1 MDRRNG
7 ENLRE
12 LFERFV
18 DARQAKEAAEDIE
31 RGEQILR
38 QWPAPEPR
46 AELLA
51 LIKTE
56 MGARL
61 AHRRSRHLRWFASRA
76 AGIAA
81 AIVIAA
87 GVWTG
92 VNRDAG
98 PGVMVASLIPTAI
111 WESENI
117 VLDDL
122 QLTLLSAEVERIES
136 EVRDLQQNESRS
148 SESAVDEVEMELLE
162 IEGEFWKG

>member
-18 DARQAKEAAEDIE
+18 DAGQAKEAAEDIE

-38 QWPAPEPR
+38 RWPAPEPR
-46 AELLA
+46 EELLA
-51 LIKTE
+51 LIKAE

-61 AHRRSRHLRWFASRA
+61 AHRRTHHLRWLASRA

-87 GVWTG
+87 SVWTG
-92 VNRDAG
+92 VNRDAA
-98 PGVMVASLIPTAI
+98 PRVMGASLIPTAI

-117 VLDDL
+117 EVDDL
-122 QLTLLSAEVERIES
+122 QLASLNADVEGIEN
-136 EVRDLQQNESRS
+136 EVRALQQDESRN

>member
-56 MGARL
+56 MGAQIGR
-61 AHRRSRHLRWFASRA
+61 AH
-76 AGIAA
+76 
-81 AIVIAA
+81 V
-87 GVWTG
+87 
-92 VNRDAG
+92 
-98 PGVMVASLIPTAI
+98 
-111 WESENI
+111 
-117 VLDDL
+117 
-122 QLTLLSAEVERIES
+122 
-136 EVRDLQQNESRS
+136 
-148 SESAVDEVEMELLE
+148 
-162 IEGEFWKG
+162 

>member
-7 ENLRE
+7 EDLRE

-18 DARQAKEAAEDIE
+18 DAGQAKEAAEDIE
-31 RGEQILR
+31 RGEQLLR
-38 QWPAPEPR
+38 RWPAPEPR

-51 LIKTE
+51 LIKAE
-56 MGARL
+56 MGTRL
-61 AHRRSRHLRWFASRA
+61 AHRRSHRLRLFASRA

-87 GVWTG
+87 SVWTG

-98 PGVMVASLIPTAI
+98 PRAIVASLIPTAI
-111 WESENI
+111 WEGENI

-122 QLTLLSAEVERIES
+122 GLASLSAEVDGIEN
-136 EVRDLQQNESRS
+136 EVRALQENGSRS
-148 SESAVDEVEMELLE
+148 SESTVDEVEMELLE
-162 IEGEFWKG
+162 IDGEFWKG

>member
-1 MDRRNG
+1 MDRGNR

-18 DARQAKEAAEDIE
+18 DAGQAKEAAEDIE
-31 RGEQILR
+31 RGEQMLR
-38 QWPAPEPR
+38 RWPAPEPR

-51 LIKTE
+51 LIKAQ

-61 AHRRSRHLRWFASRA
+61 AHRRSRQLRWFASRA

-87 GVWTG
+87 SVWTG
-92 VNRDAG
+92 VNRNVG

-111 WESENI
+111 WEVEGIEN
-117 VLDDL
+117 
-122 QLTLLSAEVERIES
+122 
-136 EVRDLQQNESRS
+136 EVRALQEDGSRS

-162 IEGEFWKG
+162 IDGEFWKG

>member
-18 DARQAKEAAEDIE
+18 DAGQAKEAAEDIE
-31 RGEQILR
+31 RGEQMLR

-51 LIKTE
+51 LIKAE

-61 AHRRSRHLRWFASRA
+61 AHRRSHRLRWFASRA

-87 GVWTG
+87 SVWTG
-92 VNRDAG
+92 IDRDAG

-111 WESENI
+111 WEGENI

-122 QLTLLSAEVERIES
+122 GLASLNADVEGIEN
-136 EVRDLQQNESRS
+136 EVRALQENGSRS

-162 IEGEFWKG
+162 IDGEFWKG

>member
-7 ENLRE
+7 EDLRE

-18 DARQAKEAAEDIE
+18 DAGEAKEAAEDID
-31 RGEQILR
+31 RGEQILQR
-38 QWPAPEPR
+38 WPAPEPR

-51 LIKTE
+51 LIKAE

-61 AHRRSRHLRWFASRA
+61 AHRRSHRLRWFASLA

-81 AIVIAA
+81 VIVIAA
-87 GVWTG
+87 SVWTA
-92 VNRDAG
+92 VNRNVG
-98 PGVMVASLIPTAI
+98 PHVMVASLIPTAI
-111 WESENI
+111 WEGENI

-122 QLTLLSAEVERIES
+122 GLASLNADVERIEN
-136 EVRDLQQNESRS
+136 EVRALQENGSRS

-162 IEGEFWKG
+162 INGEFWKG

>member
-18 DARQAKEAAEDIE
+18 DAGQAKEAAEDIE
-31 RGEQILR
+31 RGEQLLR
-38 QWPAPEPR
+38 RWPAPEPR

-51 LIKTE
+51 LIKAE

-61 AHRRSRHLRWFASRA
+61 AHRRSHRLRWFASRA

-87 GVWTG
+87 SVWTG

-98 PGVMVASLIPTAI
+98 PGVMGASLIPTAI
-111 WESENI
+111 WEGENI
-117 VLDDL
+117 EVDDL
-122 QLTLLSAEVERIES
+122 RLASLNAEVEGIEN
-136 EVRDLQQNESRS
+136 EVRALQQDESRS

-162 IEGEFWKG
+162 IDGEFWKG

>member
-7 ENLRE
+7 EDLRE

-18 DARQAKEAAEDIE
+18 DGEQAKEAAEDIK
-31 RGEQILR
+31 RGEQMLR
-38 QWPAPEPR
+38 RWPAPEPR
-46 AELLA
+46 AEFLA
-51 LIKTE
+51 LIKAE

-61 AHRRSRHLRWFASRA
+61 AHRRSRQLRWFASRA

-87 GVWTG
+87 SVWTA
-92 VNRDAG
+92 VNRDVG
-98 PGVMVASLIPTAI
+98 PSVMVASLIPTAI
-111 WESENI
+111 WEGENI

-122 QLTLLSAEVERIES
+122 GLASLNAEVEGIEN
-136 EVRDLQQNESRS
+136 EVRALQQDGSRS
-148 SESAVDEVEMELLE
+148 SESAVDEVEMELLA